1 MLLVPVVD
9 GRQTYGAAQVRYKY
23 KPLIG
28 RAVPRQTARG
38 REQSLDRQRVLCM
51 CVCVHCL
58 YVYVFMYVHTCR
70 HACMH
75 YICSSSGLKYIVGF
89 NIVPDL
95 RRCSQGTTSSHWRLS
110 SRGNPSTLAT
120 ISDFECSDITIGGP
134 RVLAAHLHAQRVG
147 VRQS

>member
-75 YICSSSGLKYIVGF
+75 YICSSSGLKYIIGF
-89 NIVPDL
+89 NIVLDL
-95 RRCSQGTTSSHWRLS
+95 TNTKGDAPQEGIFPFLRQSATSS
-110 SRGNPSTLAT
+110 AQQA
-120 ISDFECSDITIGGP
+120 IGT
-134 RVLAAHLHAQRVG
+134 
-147 VRQS
+147 